1 MSRAKNHSI
10 ETKAFTSYVT
20 AYFEKYHEISDKFRE
35 ETKDGKRLS
44 KDTINAMTSHYN
56 SSTLREKYIA
66 ALSSQ
71 EGKLRRSNHVDAS
84 KYLKDVQGRL
94 ETLFKKDL
102 PGFAN
107 ESASK
112 NQWIDFSKRYSESS
126 KRNPVRESVK
136 GGAENIHKHIM
147 AMLSQG
153 RKLNRDKIKD
163 NDIGDIFFRIQK
175 EISSR
180 SKTIY
185 KGGAALTSVAGTLSA
200 TMELEDNLIGNQDF
214 INDEVTETKT
224 DSEVVE
230 GMDTTG
236 NTGNGDTTDSLGDTG
251 WNGDTTDSL
260 GSSSGNQVGSA
271 GGSEQTIEGG
281 GGEGGEISGNDF
293 ENSTEVFTQTQVFQ
307 ALQYAILVAMI
318 VMVVVVVVATVT
330 NICSQIERERQAKSK
345 TDDAVTEKLDGKEK
359 RKEDKYIKRADF
371 LNELE
376 AITEKSR

>member
-175 EISSR
+175 
-180 SKTIY
+180 
-185 KGGAALTSVAGTLSA
+185 
-200 TMELEDNLIGNQDF
+200 
-214 INDEVTETKT
+214 
-224 DSEVVE
+224 DS
-230 GMDTTG
+230 
-236 NTGNGDTTDSLGDTG
+236 
-251 WNGDTTDSL
+251 
-260 GSSSGNQVGSA
+260 
-271 GGSEQTIEGG
+271 
-281 GGEGGEISGNDF
+281 
-293 ENSTEVFTQTQVFQ
+293 
-307 ALQYAILVAMI
+307 
-318 VMVVVVVVATVT
+318 
-330 NICSQIERERQAKSK
+330 
-345 TDDAVTEKLDGKEK
+345 
-359 RKEDKYIKRADF
+359 
-371 LNELE
+371 
-376 AITEKSR
+376 